1 MLQRLNTAAPDP
13 DTDHVMFL
21 ADGRKITWREYGDP
35 NGFPVLAL
43 HGTPGSRLKYRVAH
57 NKALQRGLR
66 LITPDRWGY
75 GGTDH
80 PKCPSFKGFADDALA
95 LMLHCNAYR
104 FSVVGVSGGGPFAAA
119 IAARYPGNIE
129 RLALVAPVAE
139 LADPKMT
146 GKMSLFHR
154 FCFRGTPRVPGA
166 VRASF
171 WCLRAV
177 AMLAPPL
184 AATLAIIRA
193 GPSDKKVMRPRSMR
207 RLLGLTFAEGL
218 RNGCEG
224 PVIDMSLFARK
235 WDFDAATIP
244 SKVQVW
250 LGNEDRNVP
259 IPAAVALGNSMPN
272 SQVTLTNGQGHFWI
286 SKDLDI
292 VLKWLSEPEISDR
305 TAAQVECAEP
315 GA

>member
-1 MLQRLNTAAPDP
+1 MLQRLNTALPDP
-13 DTDHVMFL
+13 DTDHEMYM
-21 ADGRKITWREYGDP
+21 ADGRRICWREYGAP
-35 NGFPVLAL
+35 NGYPVLAL

-75 GGTDH
+75 GRTDRH
-80 PKCPSFKGFADDALA
+80 RKPSLSGYADDALA

-104 FSVVGVSGGGPFAAA
+104 FSIVGVSGGGPFAAA
-119 IAARYPGNIE
+119 LAARYPSNVA

-154 FCFRGTPRVPGA
+154 LCFRGLPRVPGA
-166 VRASF
+166 
-171 WCLRAV
+171 LRATFSSLRLV
-177 AMLAPPL
+177 AKTSPPL

-193 GPSDKKVMRPRSMR
+193 GPSDKQVMRPRSMR

-218 RNGCEG
+218 RHGSDG
-224 PVIDMSLFARK
+224 PITDMNLFARK
-235 WDFDAATIP
+235 WDFDAKAIP
-244 SKVQVW
+244 AEVQVW
-250 LGNEDRNVP
+250 LGNEDRNIP

-272 SQVTLTNGQGHFWI
+272 SKVTLTNGQGHFWI
-286 SKDLDI
+286 SKDLNV
-292 VLKWLSEPEISDR
+292 VLDWLAGSELSRSAI
-305 TAAQVECAEP
+305 AK
-315 GA
+315 GK

>member
-1 MLQRLNTAAPDP
+1 MLQRLNTALPDP
-13 DTDHVMFL
+13 DTDHEMRL
-21 ADGRKITWREYGDP
+21 ADGRRICWREYGDP

-75 GGTDH
+75 GRTDRH
-80 PKCPSFKGFADDALA
+80 KDPSLNGFADDALA
-95 LMLHCNAYR
+95 LMIHCHAYR

-119 IAARYPGNIE
+119 LAARYPGNIA

-139 LADPKMT
+139 LADTRMT

-154 FCFRGTPRVPGA
+154 ACFRLLPRIPGA
-166 VRASF
+166 VRATFS
-171 WCLRAV
+171 CLRVV

-193 GPSDKKVMRPRSMR
+193 GPSDKQVMRPRSMR

-218 RNGCEG
+218 RHGCDG
-224 PVIDMSLFARK
+224 PVSDMKLFARK
-235 WDFDAATIP
+235 WEFEAKDIP
-244 SKVQVW
+244 GEVQVW

-259 IPAAVALGNSMPN
+259 VPAAVTLGNSIPN
-272 SQVTLTNGQGHFWI
+272 GKVTLTNGQGHFWI
-286 SKDLDI
+286 SKDLDV
-292 VLKWLSEPEISDR
+292 VLKWLAESELSR
-305 TAAQVECAEP
+305 SAAAQVK
-315 GA
+315 